1 MSDKTLYHTLADAL
15 GGAISAG
22 RMPAG
27 ASLPSLRECAARHA
41 VSLNTVIAAYRLLED
56 RGLIEARPQSGFYVR
71 GQLPEPCMSLRTA
84 PASTGKGKQMDL
96 MATLLMAQQRAD
108 HLDLALACPRGERFY
123 PGARL
128 ARLTVSLLRAGAA
141 ATSAYALP
149 PGSQRLREQIAHRGL
164 RLGMHVA
171 ADDIVITHGAMEAL
185 HLALR
190 AATVPG
196 DSVGIEAPSYF
207 NLYPLL
213 DSLGLKAIEIP
224 THPRDGLDLDAV
236 EALLR
241 DQRLGAIVAMPTV
254 HNPLGFTM
262 PLAAKQRLARLV
274 NQFRVALIEDALYAE
289 LQFAEPL
296 QPTVKAFDTGGWVM
310 LCSSFSKTLAPD
322 YRIGWI
328 DAGRFVDVVRRL
340 KFSSSIAEPMLLS
353 ETIGRFLESGGY
365 EHHLRTLRRLY
376 HGQVA
381 AVRSLV
387 ARHFPAGTQATQPAG
402 GFLLWIE
409 LPASIDSAALFHAA
423 LADKIVIMPGQL
435 YSGGARY
442 RRCFRLSCCQ
452 PLDQRFTAA
461 IERLGQLATLLSLP
475 PSTCA

>member
-1 MSDKTLYHTLADAL
+1 
-15 GGAISAG
+15 
-22 RMPAG
+22 
-27 ASLPSLRECAARHA
+27 
-41 VSLNTVIAAYRLLED
+41 
-56 RGLIEARPQSGFYVR
+56 
-71 GQLPEPCMSLRTA
+71 
-84 PASTGKGKQMDL
+84 
-96 MATLLMAQQRAD
+96 
-108 HLDLALACPRGERFY
+108 LACPRGERYY
-123 PGARL
+123 PGAQL
-128 ARLTVSLLRAGAA
+128 AKLTASLLRKGASA
-141 ATSAYALP
+141 VCAYALP
-149 PGSQRLREQIAHRGL
+149 PGSQRLREQIAQRGL
-164 RLGMHVA
+164 RLGMHPA

-190 AATVPG
+190 AATGPG

-224 THPRDGLDLDAV
+224 THPRDGLDLDAL
-236 EALLR
+236 EALLCEK
-241 DQRLGAIVAMPTV
+241 RLAAVVAMPTV

-262 PLAAKQRLARLV
+262 PLAAKQRLAAMV
-274 NQFRVALIEDALYAE
+274 NAFRVALVEDALYAE

-328 DAGRFVDVVRRL
+328 DAGRFGDAVRRL
-340 KFSSSIAEPMLLS
+340 KFSSSIAESMLLS
-353 ETIGRFLESGGY
+353 ETIARFLESGGY
-365 EHHLRTLRRLY
+365 EHHLRSLRRLY

-381 AVRSLV
+381 TVRSLV

-402 GFLLWIE
+402 GFLLWVE
-409 LPASIDSAALFHAA
+409 LPPSIDSVALFHAA
-423 LADKIVIMPGQL
+423 LAEQIVIMPGQL

-461 IERLGQLATLLSLP
+461 IERLGQLATLLALP
-475 PSTCA
+475 RSSTGA